1 MYVVLEAQY
10 QSSVSAAVRDINA
23 KSGDIAIDVREGESK
38 GGRTGARP
46 KGRPFQSAAVGRDS
60 SI

>member
-38 GGRTGARP
+38 GGRTGGASQ
-46 KGRPFQSAAVGRDS
+46 GTAVS
-60 SI
+60 VSIGGGG